1 MVATSGE
8 ALGASIRPSSS
19 CLTIRF
25 EKFLNEKLYQ
35 QKIIL
40 PKNQEPFWLKANVKL
55 GNTEL
60 VCT

>member
-35 QKIIL
+35 QKDHFAKKSKAIL
-40 PKNQEPFWLKANVKL
+40 MLAKS
-55 GNTEL
+55 
-60 VCT
+60 

>member
-25 EKFLNEKLYQ
+25 EQFLNEKIYQ
-35 QKIIL
+35 QKNIFGQKSKTIL
-40 PKNQEPFWLKANVKL
+40 MLAKS
-55 GNTEL
+55 
-60 VCT
+60 